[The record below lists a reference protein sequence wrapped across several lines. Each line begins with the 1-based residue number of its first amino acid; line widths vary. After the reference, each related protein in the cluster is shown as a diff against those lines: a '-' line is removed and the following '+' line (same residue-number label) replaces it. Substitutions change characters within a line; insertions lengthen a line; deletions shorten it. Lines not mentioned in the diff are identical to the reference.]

1 MSKHPTGD
9 RRRLRR
15 ALRIARILTPGVK
28 LLAACATLAA
38 ALVKLG

>member
-1 MSKHPTGD
+1 MSKHPAGD

-15 ALRIARILTPGVK
+15 VMHIARILAPGVK